1 MFTNAMLTD
10 VDRCSEVFVNIEAI
24 APPCYHSSAQCNFI
38 AMILTDGA
46 DDDIPAAYIIYWL
59 PHFVC
64 QDVRKASRLVTRLEE
79 LSACLETKKTT
90 ASQELDEQVT
100 G

>member
-1 MFTNAMLTD
+1 MLTD

-46 DDDIPAAYIIYWL
+46 DDDISGGDRADEGRTMLLMITRIVINKAYSGLFMVVTMRMLRFPIERRRGWL
-59 PHFVC
+59 A
-64 QDVRKASRLVTRLEE
+64 R
-79 LSACLETKKTT
+79 
-90 ASQELDEQVT
+90 
-100 G
+100 

>member
-1 MFTNAMLTD
+1 MLTD

-46 DDDIPAAYIIYWL
+46 DDDISGGDRADQADDDNLNSNLKDYSGPLMVVTMGMLRFPIERRRGWL
-59 PHFVC
+59 P
-64 QDVRKASRLVTRLEE
+64 R
-79 LSACLETKKTT
+79 
-90 ASQELDEQVT
+90 
-100 G
+100 